1 MKTMRK
7 LAFIVGLVVITILS
21 VTSCGKKNVPIRF
34 ANYNMRVIM
43 SSDTLDRDFY
53 QRKPLIL
60 KRIADYDFDMIGA
73 QEVNDDMKA
82 SLMEDLSATYSV
94 VGEGRRA
101 DRKGEGAPIF
111 YKTARFDLLDW
122 GSFWL
127 SETPDV
133 PGSKNWDASVERIAT
148 WTKFLDKTTGKKF
161 FYINTHFDH
170 RGPISRTMAA
180 KILLDK
186 ARELHDGLPVF
197 FTGDLNTSP
206 DTEAIAILS
215 DNELV
220 KDSYTSSETAPTGRK
235 SPYYG
240 FDFDRPDSDRG
251 DFIFVPKDAAVH
263 SYACIDDDIKDRQ
276 YSSDHCPVLA
286 LVTLK

>member
-1 MKTMRK
+1 MRST
-7 LAFIVGLVVITILS
+7 AFLVIVAIAAMTFI
-21 VTSCGKKNVPIRF
+21 SCGKKNTPIRF
-34 ANYNMRVIM
+34 ANYNMRVIT
-43 SSDTLDRDFY
+43 SADTADRAFPE
-53 QRKPLIL
+53 REPFIL
-60 KRIADYDFDMIGA
+60 KRISDYDFDIIGA
-73 QEVNDDMKA
+73 QEVNDAMKA
-82 SLMEDLSATYSV
+82 SLTEDLSATYSV

-101 DRKGEGAPIF
+101 DRKGEGTPIF

-180 KILLDK
+180 NILLEK

-206 DTEAIAILS
+206 STEAIAILS

-220 KDSYTSSETAPTGRK
+220 KDSYTSSETEPTGRK

-240 FDFDRPDSDRG
+240 FDFDRKDTDRG
-251 DFIFVPKDAAVH
+251 DFIFVPKDATVH
-263 SYACIDDDIKDRQ
+263 SYACIDDDINDRQ

-286 LVTLK
+286 VVSIN

>member
-1 MKTMRK
+1 MLYVIVALATMT
-7 LAFIVGLVVITILS
+7 FI
-21 VTSCGKKNVPIRF
+21 SCGKKNTPIRF
-34 ANYNMRVIM
+34 ANYNMRVIT
-43 SSDTLDRDFY
+43 SADTADRAFT
-53 QRKPLIL
+53 QREPFIL
-60 KRIADYDFDMIGA
+60 KRISDHDFDIIGA
-73 QEVNDDMKA
+73 QEVNDKMKA
-82 SLMEDLSATYSV
+82 ALMEDLAGTYSV

-111 YKTARFDLLDW
+111 YKTSRFELLDW

-133 PGSKNWDASVERIAT
+133 PGSKSWDASVERIAT

-180 KILLDK
+180 TILLEK
-186 ARELHDGLPVF
+186 ARELHEGPPVF
-197 FTGDLNTSP
+197 FTGDLNTGST
-206 DTEAIAILS
+206 TEAIAILS

-235 SPYYG
+235 SPYYA
-240 FDFDRPDSDRG
+240 FDFDRSDSDRG
-251 DFIFVPKDAAVH
+251 DYIFVPKDATVL
-263 SYACIDDDIKDRQ
+263 SYACIDDDIRDRE
-276 YSSDHCPVLA
+276 YSSDHCPVLVE
-286 LVTLK
+286 VTIN

>member
-1 MKTMRK
+1 MRSI
-7 LAFIVGLVVITILS
+7 ASYVIAAIAAMTFL
-21 VTSCGKKNVPIRF
+21 SCGGKDTPIRF

-43 SSDTLDRDFY
+43 SADSLDRDFY
-53 QRKPLIL
+53 QRKPFIL
-60 KRIADYDFDMIGA
+60 KRIADYDFDIIGA
-73 QEVNDDMKA
+73 QEVNDEMKEA
-82 SLMEDLSATYSV
+82 LAEDLKGTYSV
-94 VGEGRRA
+94 FGEGRRE
-101 DRKGEGAPIF
+101 DRKGEGTPIF
-111 YKTARFDLLDW
+111 YKTDRFELLDW

-133 PGSKNWDASVERIAT
+133 PGSKNWDASVTRIAT
-148 WTKFLDKTTGKKF
+148 WSKFLDKKTKKKF

-170 RGPISRTMAA
+170 KGPVSRTEAA

-197 FTGDLNTSP
+197 FTGDLNTGPQS
-206 DTEAIAILS
+206 EAIAILS

-240 FDFDRPDSDRG
+240 FDFDRQDTDRG
-251 DFIFVPKDAAVH
+251 DFIFIPKDATVH

-276 YSSDHCPVLA
+276 YSSDHCPVLVV
-286 LVTLK
+286 VTIN

>member
-1 MKTMRK
+1 MLYVIVALATMT
-7 LAFIVGLVVITILS
+7 FI
-21 VTSCGKKNVPIRF
+21 SCGRKNTPIRF

-43 SSDTLDRDFY
+43 AADTADRDFI
-53 QRKPLIL
+53 QRKPFIL
-60 KRIADYDFDMIGA
+60 KRISDHDFDIIGA
-73 QEVNDDMKA
+73 QEVNDKMKA
-82 SLMEDLSATYSV
+82 SLMEDLAGTYSV

-111 YKTARFDLLDW
+111 YKTSRFELLDW

-133 PGSKNWDASVERIAT
+133 PGSKSWDASVERIAT
-148 WTKFLDKTTGKKF
+148 WTRFLDKTTGKKF

-180 KILLDK
+180 KILLEK

-197 FTGDLNTSP
+197 FTGDLNTGST
-206 DTEAIAILS
+206 TEAIAILS

-235 SPYYG
+235 SPYYA
-240 FDFDRPDSDRG
+240 FDFDRSDSDRG
-251 DFIFVPKDAAVH
+251 DYIFVPKDATVR
-263 SYACIDDDIKDRQ
+263 SYACIDDDIRDRE
-276 YSSDHCPVLA
+276 YSSDHCPVLVE
-286 LVTLK
+286 VTIN

>member
-1 MKTMRK
+1 MRST
-7 LAFIVGLVVITILS
+7 AFLVIVAIAAMTFI
-21 VTSCGKKNVPIRF
+21 SCGKKNTPIRF
-34 ANYNMRVIM
+34 ANYNMRVIT
-43 SSDTLDRDFY
+43 SADTADRAFTE
-53 QRKPLIL
+53 RKPFIL
-60 KRIADYDFDMIGA
+60 KRISDYDFDIIGA
-73 QEVNDDMKA
+73 QEVNDKMKE
-82 SLMEDLSATYSV
+82 SLMDDLSATYSV

-101 DRKGEGAPIF
+101 DRKGEGTPIF

-170 RGPISRTMAA
+170 RGPVSRTMAA
-180 KILLDK
+180 KILLEK
-186 ARELHDGLPVF
+186 SRVLHDGQPVF

-206 DTEAIAILS
+206 STEAIAILS

-220 KDSYTSSETAPTGRK
+220 KDSYTSSETEPTGRK

-240 FDFDRPDSDRG
+240 FDFDRKDTDRG
-251 DFIFVPKDAAVH
+251 DFIFVPKDATVH

-286 LVTLK
+286 VVTIN

>member
-1 MKTMRK
+1 MFYVIVALATMT
-7 LAFIVGLVVITILS
+7 FI
-21 VTSCGKKNVPIRF
+21 SCGKKNTPIRF
-34 ANYNMRVIM
+34 ANYNMRVIT
-43 SSDTLDRDFY
+43 SADTADRAFT
-53 QRKPLIL
+53 QRKPFIL
-60 KRIADYDFDMIGA
+60 KRIYDHDFDIIGA
-73 QEVNDDMKA
+73 QEVNDKMKA
-82 SLMEDLSATYSV
+82 ALMEDLAGTYSV

-101 DRKGEGAPIF
+101 DRKGEGTPIF
-111 YKTARFDLLDW
+111 YKTSRFELLDW

-127 SETPDV
+127 SETPEI
-133 PGSKNWDASVERIAT
+133 PGSKSWDASVERIAT

-180 KILLDK
+180 KILLEK

-197 FTGDLNTSP
+197 FTGDLNTGST
-206 DTEAIAILS
+206 TEAIAILS

-235 SPYYG
+235 SPYYAY
-240 FDFDRPDSDRG
+240 DFDRSDSDRG
-251 DFIFVPKDAAVH
+251 DYIFVPKDATVL

-276 YSSDHCPVLA
+276 YSSDHCPVLVE
-286 LVTLK
+286 VTIN

>member
-1 MKTMRK
+1 MRTISYIIVAGAIV
-7 LAFIVGLVVITILS
+7 LAAAA
-21 VTSCGKKNVPIRF
+21 CGTKGKNTPIRF

-43 SSDTLDRDFY
+43 SADTADRAFPE
-53 QRKPLIL
+53 RKPFIL
-60 KRIADYDFDMIGA
+60 KRISDHDFDIIGA
-73 QEVNDDMKA
+73 QEVNDEMKA
-82 SLMEDLSATYSV
+82 SLIEDLSATYDV

-101 DRKGEGAPIF
+101 DRKGEGTPIF
-111 YKTARFDLLDW
+111 YKKDRFELLKW

-133 PGSKNWDASVERIAT
+133 PGSKSWDSSLERIAI
-148 WTKFLDKTTGKKF
+148 WTVFLDKTTKKKF

-170 RGPISRTMAA
+170 RGPVSRAKAA
-180 KILLDK
+180 EILLDK
-186 ARELHDGLPVF
+186 ARELCEGLPVF
-197 FTGDLNTSP
+197 FTGDLNTSS
-206 DTEAIAILS
+206 DTEPIAILS

-235 SPYYG
+235 SPYYA

-251 DFIFVPKDAAVH
+251 DYIFVPKDATVS
-263 SYACIDDDIKDRQ
+263 SYACIDDDIRDRQ

-286 LVTLK
+286 VVTLK